1 MTTSPAFASLAR
13 SWRPAGLTQAEAS
26 RLLCIA
32 PSTLNKIEHGVRG
45 GASWVLYRM
54 RTVYALG
61 DDDIAAGLAA
71 LAADR
76 ALRMA
81 GEE

>member
-1 MTTSPAFASLAR
+1 
-13 SWRPAGLTQAEAS
+13 
-26 RLLCIA
+26 
-32 PSTLNKIEHGVRG
+32 
-45 GASWVLYRM
+45 M